1 MVSSLDPVVNPRTR
15 RVFARPIQ
23 VRGPDGPW
31 EEVREAVS
39 RHGSALVHAR
49 LDDWLPADLGD
60 PGLAERLGHDHA
72 RFRRMRHPTVR
83 ARFVASRLML
93 KHTASAV
100 LGEPAQALE
109 LAYKLGGRPYLRGHE
124 QLDISLTHTADLIV
138 VGLTRRGWIGV
149 DCELSDRRMTGLGT
163 ETQMCT
169 PHELAELAKLPEDAR
184 NRALVRLWTLKE
196 AYSKAIGQGMRF
208 RFTEFGFGPQDRQAR
223 EVLLPDG
230 SPGTGEEW
238 SFHTCEVGGRYTVS
252 VALYDAGFGVGG
264 DGLDA
269 LRVSDGLLAELMTQP
284 SSGGRPG
291 GASAEF
297 TSAT

>member
-1 MVSSLDPVVNPRTR
+1 MVSSPDPATDPRIL

-31 EEVREAVS
+31 AEVREAIS

-60 PGLAERLGHDHA
+60 PGLSEQLGQDHV
-72 RFRRMRHPTVR
+72 RFRRMRHPMVK

-93 KHTASAV
+93 KHTAGAV
-100 LGEPAQALE
+100 VGEPPGALE

-124 QLDISLTHTADLIV
+124 QLDVSLTHTADLIV

-149 DCELSDRRMTGLGT
+149 DAELSDRRMTGLGT
-163 ETQMCT
+163 EAQMCT
-169 PHELAELAKLPEDAR
+169 RHELAELAKLPEDAR
-184 NRALVRLWTLKE
+184 NSALVRLWTLKE

-208 RFTEFGFGPQDRQAR
+208 RFTEFGFGPQDRHAQ

-238 SFHTCEVGGRYTVS
+238 SFHTCEVRGRYTIS
-252 VALYDAGFGVGG
+252 VALYDAGFGESG

-269 LRVSDGLLAELMTQP
+269 LRVSGGLLAELLTGP
-284 SSGGRPG
+284 SSGGRPES
-291 GASAEF
+291 ASAEF
-297 TSAT
+297 TPAT